1 MVGRAIE
8 AAIHINED
16 VDEIFARLTDY
27 PNLKNWL
34 PGLKDARVLV
44 REGDVVVV
52 EVAAPGL
59 GAPSLVLELV
69 HAPPAKAHFTRVDR
83 YRGEG
88 TTGLWALA
96 ESDTG
101 SGSEFRVRLQPG
113 AGMVGFGGRRRF
125 REGLDTAL
133 EAIRSGFV
141 EKKLDPE
148 PEVEGRRKILEVT
161 RSGDTVV
168 VWHRGEVFELPNR
181 SAEDG

>member
-1 MVGRAIE
+1 VGRTIE
-8 AAIHINED
+8 AAVHID
-16 VDEIFARLTDY
+16 GDIDEIFARLTDY

-34 PGLKDARVLV
+34 PGVNGARVLV

-96 ESDTG
+96 DSDTG
-101 SGSEFRVRLQPG
+101 SGAELRVRLQPG
-113 AGMVGFGGRRRF
+113 AGLVGLGGRRRF
-125 REGLDTAL
+125 REGLEKAL
-133 EAIRSGFV
+133 GAIRAGFV
-141 EKKLDPE
+141 EKKPE
-148 PEVEGRRKILEVT
+148 REVEGRRKILEVT

-168 VWHRGEVFELPNR
+168 VWHRGEVFELPHR

>member
-1 MVGRAIE
+1 MGRTIE
-8 AAIHINED
+8 AAVHID
-16 VDEIFARLTDY
+16 GDIDDIFARLTDY

-34 PGLKDARVLV
+34 PGLNDARVLV

-69 HAPPAKAHFTRVDR
+69 HAPPAKVHFTRVDR

-96 ESDTG
+96 ESGDG
-101 SGSEFRVRLQPG
+101 SGSELQVRLQPG
-113 AGMVGFGGRRRF
+113 AGLVGFGGRRKF
-125 REGLDTAL
+125 RDGLDTAL
-133 EAIRSGFV
+133 EAIRAGFV
-141 EKKLDPE
+141 EEKPE
-148 PEVEGRRKILEVT
+148 PTADGRRKILEVT

-168 VWHRGEVFELPNR
+168 VWHRGEVYELPRR
-181 SAEDG
+181 SVEDG

>member
-1 MVGRAIE
+1 VGRTVE
-8 AAIHINED
+8 AVVHIDGN

-27 PNLKNWL
+27 PKLKNWL
-34 PGLKDARVLV
+34 PGVNDARVLV

-101 SGSEFRVRLQPG
+101 SGADLRVRLQPG
-113 AGMVGFGGRRRF
+113 AGLVGLGGRRRF
-125 REGLDTAL
+125 REGLDKAL
-133 EAIRSGFV
+133 EAIRAGFV
-141 EKKLDPE
+141 EKKPE
-148 PEVEGRRKILEVT
+148 PEPESEDRRKILEVT

-168 VWHRGEVFELPNR
+168 VWHRGEVFELPRR
-181 SAEDG
+181 SAEDC

>member
-1 MVGRAIE
+1 MGRTIE
-8 AAIHINED
+8 ATVHID
-16 VDEIFARLTDY
+16 GDIDEIFTRLTDY
-27 PNLKNWL
+27 PNLKSWL
-34 PGLKDARVLV
+34 PGVDDARVLV

-96 ESDTG
+96 PSG
-101 SGSEFRVRLQPG
+101 SGAGTEFRVRLQPG
-113 AGMVGFGGRRRF
+113 AGLVGFGGRRKF
-125 REGLDTAL
+125 RDGLETAL
-133 EAIRSGFV
+133 EAIRAGFV
-141 EKKLDPE
+141 EEKPE
-148 PEVEGRRKILEVT
+148 STAAGRRKILEVT

-168 VWHRGEVFELPNR
+168 VWHRGEIYELPHQ
-181 SAEDG
+181 SVEDG